1 MGALQF
7 RNLKPSADGMKFP
20 TSSLESEENLEK
32 LAAEMGLT
40 LYCRNL
46 FNLIKEPKLFIESF
60 LKQGLS
66 YSYYVQEPHHRV
78 HSIYIRKFSFCFGSG
93 IQNDTRSSISVRIA
107 PLTNVVLKS
116 LLLEACHSLS
126 LPVVKFLLDNG
137 HTTLQRECRPR
148 TLPNVFNRVP
158 EDRGLGTGYKSFLHS
173 PSLFSPDWKLSPA
186 SKLMIDYLLKEG
198 FDVHSVVRMTR
209 GCKTSFLELEQPGN
223 FFTFAYRIFRL
234 YVA

>member
-1 MGALQF
+1 VLHLQLNG
-7 RNLKPSADGMKFP
+7 RTTVSKLKAFSRWDEIP
-20 TSSLESEENLEK
+20 TSSLESEENMEK

-78 HSIYIRKFSFCFGSG
+78 HSINIRKFLYCFGSG
-93 IQNDTRSSISVRIA
+93 IQNDTRLSISVRIA

-116 LLLEACHSLS
+116 LLMEACHSLS
-126 LPVVKFLLDNG
+126 LPVVKFLLENG
-137 HTTLQRECRPR
+137 HTTLQQECRPR

-209 GCKTSFLELEQPGN
+209 GCKTSFLAGTTWQSLPY
-223 FFTFAYRIFRL
+223 F
-234 YVA
+234 